1 VSFQDYQNAS
11 PERLRKWYWEWREL
25 EYMASQTLHPK
36 SMRTSTERVEMIE
49 RIADNR
55 GISLSKEEVK

>member
-11 PERLRKWYWEWREL
+11 PEQLREWYWAWRNSEWL
-25 EYMASQTLHPK
+25 ALQMGHGS

-49 RIADNR
+49 RIADKR
-55 GISLSKEEVK
+55 GISLSKEEMK